1 MIYDVTHVTVF
12 DYDERVSVSHHIAR
26 MTPRTSARQ
35 TLVDHAWAFDPEP
48 AVRREHHDVFDNP
61 VTFFAVQGPHERL
74 TVTARAV
81 VELAASPPRP
91 PASPPWE
98 RVRDGLSD
106 APVEVLDF
114 VYDSPLVTAAPAYAA
129 YAARSFPP
137 GRPIVDGV
145 VDLTSRLHHDFRFEA
160 GVTTVATPV
169 ADVFRHRAGVC
180 QDFAHVQLACLRS
193 LGLAARYVSGYLET
207 SPPPDEPRLVGA
219 DASHAWVA
227 VYVPGFGWLDAD
239 PTNDKV
245 PADRHVTLA
254 WGRDYSDVSPIR
266 GVILGGGE
274 QRARVAVDL
283 VRRG

>member
-1 MIYDVTHVTVF
+1 MIYDVRHVTAF
-12 DYDERVSVSHHIAR
+12 DYDGEVSVSHHVAC

-35 TLVDHAWAFDPEP
+35 TLVHHSWTCEP
-48 AVRREHHDVFDNP
+48 AAAIRRERRDVFDNV
-61 VTFFAVQGPHERL
+61 VTFFALQQPHDRL

-81 VELAASPPRP
+81 VELAAAPPL
-91 PASPPWE
+91 PAGSPPWE
-98 RVRDGLSD
+98 RVRDGLD
-106 APVEVLDF
+106 AGPVDILDF
-114 VYDSPLVTAAPAYAA
+114 VYDSPLVAAAPAYAA
-129 YAARSFPP
+129 YAAASFAP
-137 GRPIVDGV
+137 GRPIADAL
-145 VDLTSRLHHDFRFEA
+145 VDLTHRLHQDFRFEPGA
-160 GVTTVATPV
+160 TTVATQV

-207 SPPPDEPRLVGA
+207 SPARDEPKLIGA
-219 DASHAWVA
+219 DASHAWVS
-227 VYVPGFGWLDAD
+227 VFVPGFGWLDAD

-274 QRARVAVDL
+274 QRTRVAVDL
-283 VRRG
+283 VRRA